1 MRKGSLE
8 LFKWLAPCPMVR
20 VQTQVWLTVQV
31 SDIYHWAILLLLTT
45 SSAEFICRT
54 LKQNFL
60 FHRWNGKPV
69 VMPWKREVQGVV
81 TWSKEAFQFSF
92 TWNSKTNTLGTR
104 EELLL
109 SSRCHKICISRSFLF
124 LVSRPFYKTIVRIG
138 KKKSFFKVSIWSGWQ
153 SAGGLGYKWAS
164 ELEKR

>member
-1 MRKGSLE
+1 
-8 LFKWLAPCPMVR
+8 MVR

-69 VMPWKREVQGVV
+69 VM
-81 TWSKEAFQFSF
+81 A
-92 TWNSKTNTLGTR
+92 
-104 EELLL
+104 
-109 SSRCHKICISRSFLF
+109 
-124 LVSRPFYKTIVRIG
+124 
-138 KKKSFFKVSIWSGWQ
+138 
-153 SAGGLGYKWAS
+153 
-164 ELEKR
+164 